1 MRTPDERARW
11 AAAKLISMGATF
23 EFRYYP
29 SITSQQ
35 MPHGTDGVR
44 TDRLE
49 GLRATELNDAH
60 RPLPVAT
67 LLERGDDTL
76 CDHEWKH
83 CKASNDPRW
92 PEYDKCKKCG
102 FETDPFEMNGL

>member
-1 MRTPDERARW
+1 MTPDERAQK
-11 AAAKLISMGATF
+11 AAAKLIGMGA
-23 EFRYYP
+23 EIAFRFHP

-49 GLRATELNDAH
+49 GLRATKLTNP
-60 RPLPVAT
+60 PLPVAT

-76 CDHEWKH
+76 PCRHIWMVEQQTKH
-83 CKASNDPRW
+83 TYCHVCGAHKGQP
-92 PEYDKCKKCG
+92 KCG
-102 FETDPFEMNGL
+102 AVK